1 MRGDL
6 RKDFV
11 DRQYK
16 DFVKITG
23 NVPFAS
29 EGKSVF
35 YAGDKEKNQDRASSY
50 AKKNGMSPI
59 YRTVGGEFL
68 NRIDTYRTFGKE
80 RFRKLWG

>member
-1 MRGDL
+1 MSGDL

-16 DFVKITG
+16 DFVEITG

-35 YAGDKEKNQDRASSY
+35 YAGDKEKNHKY
-50 AKKNGMSPI
+50 
-59 YRTVGGEFL
+59 E
-68 NRIDTYRTFGKE
+68 
-80 RFRKLWG
+80 